1 MRRESVLRRK
11 PLVRTAAAKKQQP
24 EGDDG
29 EKEAK
34 IVRTEEEMRWWREV
48 GVNAAYAPMTL
59 HWSLEQGLLGDGVI
73 GALGVVAGGLKL
85 REAWRKTA

>member
-1 MRRESVLRRK
+1 MLRRK

>member
-1 MRRESVLRRK
+1 MLQRRRERLATE
-11 PLVRTAAAKKQQP
+11 PATGKQ
-24 EGDDG
+24 EDENGNEG

-34 IVRTEEEMRWWREV
+34 ITKAEEEARWWREV

-59 HWSLEQGLLGDGVI
+59 HWSLAQGLLGEGII
-73 GALGVVAGGLKL
+73 GTLGMVAGGLGL